1 MDELALDRYEGYP
14 SFYYKKELQIAVK
27 HIKTGKTTIEN
38 AFVYIMHEDRELG
51 LPTLYYVE
59 TCSEGYET
67 FGFDTKLLED
77 AIRKS
82 EGGYSRED

>member
-27 HIKTGKTTIEN
+27 NLKTGKTTMEN
-38 AFVYIMHEDRELG
+38 AFVYIMHEDRKLG
-51 LPTLYYVE
+51 LPTPYYVE
-59 TCSEGYET
+59 TCMEGYET
-67 FGFDTKLLED
+67 FGFDTEFLEE

-82 EGGYSRED
+82 EGGYDREE